1 MNNIQYDKVKER
13 LLLAK
18 RIFEQSEQLR
28 GRDLLKY
35 TETGWTHPHIQ
46 HEALVNYLL
55 LTCFDILGQPHD
67 WMDFNSWLTSKKT
80 KSEREEAMNLISDCD
95 TNIETTQKI
104 YTFYQNKY
112 GVKQSFYRFIDKILD
127 NKERDRLL
135 SSVEIERRD
144 ENLSSVI
151 IDDPAKKKLFLYNS
165 RNIFTHKAELTGS
178 AGGGLFPKMIVIRNG
193 KLLWGFECVRKQDS
207 YFYSIKRW
215 PFELFEII
223 SNAIGETINIY
234 DFDVEC
240 RIYIEFDECNKECI
254 IDDKLAVLKDI
265 NELINY
271 ARHFLDLQ

>member
-28 GRDLLKY
+28 GRDLLTY
-35 TETGWTHPHIQ
+35 TEKGWTHPYIQ

-55 LTCFDILGQPHD
+55 LTCFDILGQPHE
-67 WMDFNSWLTSKKT
+67 WKDFNSWLTSKKT
-80 KSEREEAMNLISDCD
+80 KSEREEAMNLILDCD
-95 TNIETTQKI
+95 TNIEATQKI

-112 GVKQSFYRFIDKILD
+112 GVKQSFYRFIDEILD

-135 SSVEIERRD
+135 SSVQIEKRD
-144 ENLSSVI
+144 ENSSSVI

-165 RNIFTHKAELTGS
+165 RNIFTHQAELTGN
-178 AGGGLFPKMIVIRNG
+178 AGGGILPKMIFIRNG
-193 KLLWGFECVRKQDS
+193 KLLSYFECVRKQNS

-234 DFDVEC
+234 DFDAAC
-240 RIYIEFDECNKECI
+240 KIYIQFDECNKVCI

-265 NELINY
+265 NGLINY

>member
-28 GRDLLKY
+28 GTDLLKD

-67 WMDFNSWLTSKKT
+67 WMDFNSWLISKKT
-80 KSEREEAMNLISDCD
+80 KSEREEAINLISDCD
-95 TNIETTQKI
+95 TNIEATQKI

-112 GVKQSFYRFIDKILD
+112 GVKQSFYRFIDEILD

-135 SSVEIERRD
+135 SSVQIEKRD
-144 ENLSSVI
+144 ENSSSVI

-165 RNIFTHKAELTGS
+165 RNIFTHQAELTGN
-178 AGGGLFPKMIVIRNG
+178 AGGGLFPKMIFIRNG
-193 KLLWGFECVRKQDS
+193 KLLSTFECVRKQDS

-234 DFDVEC
+234 DFDAEC
-240 RIYIEFDECNKECI
+240 KIYIQFDECNKVCI

-265 NELINY
+265 NGLINY